1 MSSLIPGTRTA
12 GSLSGPRNP
21 CTVGVMGS
29 PNAPWTEYVDDLDV
43 SVIFHCSPTPEMP
56 APESRICREDL
67 AWTVIIRLISLVM
80 SRFIRGFFVGEEYLV
95 TVRLSCASNVTSM
108 LGMGRED
115 EDVDTEVGTGGSGES
130 ELSDSDS
137 DGEE

>member
-1 MSSLIPGTRTA
+1 M
-12 GSLSGPRNP
+12 
-21 CTVGVMGS
+21 GVIGS
-29 PNAPWTEYVDDLDV
+29 PNAPWTEYVDDLEM
-43 SVIFHCSPTPEMP
+43 SVIFHCSPTPEIP

-67 AWTVIIRLISLVM
+67 AWTVIIRLMSLAM
-80 SRFIRGFFVGEEYLV
+80 SRFIRGFLVSVEYFV
-95 TVRLSCASNVTSM
+95 TCRLSCTSNVISM

-115 EDVDTEVGTGGSGES
+115 EDVDTEVGTGGCGES